1 MNLEPVVIDTNVFIS
16 AALSSI
22 GTPRKAIDFIVNGN
36 FVIIQSEA
44 TYQELATRIQK
55 KKFDKYIS
63 DVDRQIFLTAVKG
76 NSSFILVSHQTTSC
90 IDADDNKFLELAVSG
105 QAKYIV
111 TGDSDLLCLENYR
124 EIRIVTPADFLNLN
138 YA

>member
-1 MNLEPVVIDTNVFIS
+1 M
-16 AALSSI
+16 
-22 GTPRKAIDFIVNGN
+22 
-36 FVIIQSEA
+36 
-44 TYQELATRIQK
+44 
-55 KKFDKYIS
+55 
-63 DVDRQIFLTAVKG
+63 FLTAVKG